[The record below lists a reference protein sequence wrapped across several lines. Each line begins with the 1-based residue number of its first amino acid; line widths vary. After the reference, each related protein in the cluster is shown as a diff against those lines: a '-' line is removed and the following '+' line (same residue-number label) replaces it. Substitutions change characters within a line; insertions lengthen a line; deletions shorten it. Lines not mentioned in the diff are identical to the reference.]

1 MKKYLAMLCAL
12 MMLTVLPSCNDN
24 QKNGSEP
31 SNSVSESATEEIVL
45 DSEWECDY
53 LTIAKS
59 SEWEE
64 QVKTDDNSIKVDW
77 NNSKIRL
84 SLHNV
89 KYREIS
95 EEEFIRRYQLSSFQ
109 HDVYGVLNT
118 FEKNG
123 QTYIVMGVEES
134 TERELVFWID
144 PLDVWADDVDVTIY
158 YSTED
163 EEIVMQMIDSI
174 EFEKDIQTT
183 ESPETTTEPQETTT
197 TTVNATTITATTEVT
212 AKATEP
218 VTERPAPPPTEP
230 PTKAI
235 IVVQEESRTVYYT
248 ETGSKYHCDSKCG
261 RGTYYPCTLD
271 EALEMGL
278 EPCKKC
284 AGG

>member
-1 MKKYLAMLCAL
+1 MKKYLAMFLTL
-12 MMLTVLPSCNDN
+12 MMMFSLASCGD
-24 QKNGSEP
+24 SEP
-31 SNSVSESATEEIVL
+31 LDSVSESATEEIVL

-53 LTIAKS
+53 LKIAKS

-64 QVKTDDNSIKVDW
+64 TIETDDDDIKVNW

-89 KYREIS
+89 KYRKIS

-134 TERELVFWID
+134 TDRELVFWID
-144 PLDVWADDVDVTIY
+144 PLDVWADDVDVTIC

-163 EEIVMQMIDSI
+163 EEIVMQMVDSI
-174 EFEKDIQTT
+174 ELKKDIRTT
-183 ESPETTTEPQETTT
+183 KLAETTT
-197 TTVNATTITATTEVT
+197 TTKESITTKINTTTTTTTTEAT
-212 AKATEP
+212 AKATEL

-248 ETGSKYHCDSKCG
+248 ETGSKYHYDSKCG

-271 EALEMGL
+271 EALDKGL

-284 AGG
+284 TEAN